1 MLAGRGRHYG
11 GNNGHDKLSYPMY
24 QDIRDKN
31 QVFNGM
37 FCTHTRHHERHPL
50 RAAPS

>member
-1 MLAGRGRHYG
+1 MGA
-11 GNNGHDKLSYPMY
+11 KLSYPMY

-37 FCTHTRHHERHPL
+37 FCRPQRNERIV
-50 RAAPS
+50 

>member
-37 FCTHTRHHERHPL
+37 FCTHTE
-50 RAAPS
+50 AP